1 MPGKAIE
8 TVLLDALLIRRN
20 FWMTSAV
27 AFCIGS

>member
-8 TVLLDALLIRRN
+8 TVLLDALLIWRS